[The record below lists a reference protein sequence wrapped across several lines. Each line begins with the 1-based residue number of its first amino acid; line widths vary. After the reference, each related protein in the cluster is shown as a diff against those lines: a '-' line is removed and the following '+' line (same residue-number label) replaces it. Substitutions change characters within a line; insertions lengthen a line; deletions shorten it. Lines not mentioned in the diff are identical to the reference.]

1 MTRRMEDITMS
12 VTQSRYWCATCNQYT
27 LHERHLF
34 GAGWG
39 CLLTILTAGIFIPIW
54 LLISLCE
61 TLSNPPRCQKC
72 GKGHASIVQAI
83 TMGFLLLMIGGG
95 AVSWLMM
102 DSTKKQ
108 STAIPPAPPIPAAAE
123 GELAKPQPAPVPG
136 KPAIVVDKVPGKPAI
151 VVDKVPGKP
160 AIVVDK
166 SVADEADAIEKER
179 NDAIHART
187 LLSVGRNWEK
197 NERPE
202 LALKTYRELVTKY
215 PNSAQA
221 KTAKER
227 IKVLGTGVPR

>member
-1 MTRRMEDITMS
+1 MS

-72 GKGHASIVQAI
+72 GEGHTSIVQAI
-83 TMGFLLLMIGGG
+83 TTGFLLLMIGVG
-95 AVSWLMM
+95 AVGWLMM
-102 DSTKKQ
+102 DLTKKQ
-108 STAIPPAPPIPAAAE
+108 SAAIPPAPPIPAAAE
-123 GELAKPQPAPVPG
+123 GEPAKSQPAPGPA
-136 KPAIVVDKVPGKPAI
+136 KPAIAVDKVPAKPTIA
-151 VVDKVPGKP
+151 VDKVPAKP
-160 AIVVDK
+160 AIAVDK
-166 SVADEADAIEKER
+166 SVADEVDAIEKER

-227 IKVLGTGVPR
+227 IKVLGLGAPR